1 MERRIGSCE
10 EGGSMTD
17 REFVEQLAR
26 SHPDASCDYWQD
38 FIQQAVEHLQHETY
52 GHSPEMPAQ
61 PLRIGPDLDEAQ
73 EDDWAGWT
81 KPKGASDV

>member
-1 MERRIGSCE
+1 
-10 EGGSMTD
+10 MTD

-26 SHPDASCDYWQD
+26 SRHDASIDYWQD
-38 FIQQAVEHLQHETY
+38 FIQQAIEHVVEYELHGVGNHD
-52 GHSPEMPAQ
+52 GQ
-61 PLRIGPDLDEAQ
+61 PLRIGPDLTEEQ